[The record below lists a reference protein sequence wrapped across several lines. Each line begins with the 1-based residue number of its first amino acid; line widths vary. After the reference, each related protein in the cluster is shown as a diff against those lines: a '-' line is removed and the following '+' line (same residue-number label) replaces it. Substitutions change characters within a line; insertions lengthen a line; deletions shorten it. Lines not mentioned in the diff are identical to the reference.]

1 MKILVSYSVD
11 FEVEIPKEK
20 ILDALRDSEDTLDLG
35 GRLNEL
41 AQEFCPAITS
51 TLDAANNAEIS
62 GVYQSWI
69 PTDEPYTYILPAD
82 DIDEII
88 WEI

>member
-1 MKILVSYSVD
+1 MKILVSYAVN
-11 FEVEIPKEK
+11 FEVEVPKEK
-20 ILDALRDSEDTLDLG
+20 ILDAIKNSEDTLDLG

-41 AQEFCPAITS
+41 AQEFCPAIAPA
-51 TLDAANNAEIS
+51 LDVADDAEIS

-69 PTDEPYTYILPAD
+69 PADKPYTYTLPED
-82 DIDEII
+82 DIDEVI

>member
-1 MKILVSYSVD
+1 MKILVSYAVN
-11 FEVEIPKEK
+11 FEVEVPKEK
-20 ILDALRDSEDTLDLG
+20 ILDAIKNGEDSLDLG

-41 AQEFCPAITS
+41 AQEFCPAIAS
-51 TLDAANNAEIS
+51 TLNAAYDAEIS

-69 PTDEPYTYILPAD
+69 PADKPYTYTLPED